1 MTGLWHL
8 DVAFAWSYA
17 IAVLLPAFDALIPVL
32 PAETALIA
40 LGVAT
45 AGSADPRIALLV
57 ALAAAGAFYVFFIGR
72 LGGKVFENTPWA
84 GLLLGLGIALVVSAA
99 AEAARRAR
107 PWRILAYAR
116 GCRPST
122 RASGSGLGMERAA

>member
-1 MTGLWHL
+1 VAPGRRVCLVLRHL
-8 DVAFAWSYA
+8 
-17 IAVLLPAFDALIPVL
+17 LLPAFDTLIPVL
-32 PAETALIA
+32 PTETALIA

-57 ALAAAGAFYVFFIGR
+57 ALAAAGVFFIGR
-72 LGGKVFENTPWA
+72 LGGKVFGNTPWD

-99 AEAARRAR
+99 AGAARRAR

-122 RASGSGLGMERAA
+122 RASESGLGMERAA

>member
-1 MTGLWHL
+1 MT
-8 DVAFAWSYA
+8 VTRAWKVGYNQRRFLA
-17 IAVLLPAFDALIPVL
+17 
-32 PAETALIA
+32 
-40 LGVAT
+40 AT
-45 AGSADPRIALLV
+45 AAASAIWAS
-57 ALAAAGAFYVFFIGR
+57 YVFFIGR
-72 LGGKVFENTPWA
+72 LGGKVFGRFSRNTPWA

-99 AEAARRAR
+99 AGAARRAR